1 MLKAGDVVPCFV
13 DWNSPNPQVIDCY
26 VKLIELL
33 TDETE
38 YEIIH
43 EEMPENKQMI
53 YYKQS
58 WLVELG
64 TRKETV
70 YKNSLPVKEI
80 VSKRTV
86 RNFSILKQIGIHAKT
101 TNAQNEE
108 IRNKYMLTEGSIAK
122 VKDTISNKVDIIIV
136 DDDDMKRIYN
146 INSTEFVY
154 KPVLLDKRIRHL
166 VNNEEFTFNSVM
178 SIKFNTINCEND
190 CPLRWKPKYLHQAQ
204 TMYKVITGKNLNIDL
219 CELKKILLKG

>member
-1 MLKAGDVVPCFV
+1 MLKAGDIVPCYV
-13 DWNSPNPQVIDCY
+13 DWNNQNPQIIDCY

-33 TDETE
+33 KDDTE

-53 YYKQS
+53 YYKQT

-64 TRKETV
+64 TRKEIV
-70 YKNSLPVKEI
+70 YHNGIPVKE
-80 VSKRTV
+80 VKSQRTT

-101 TNAQNEE
+101 NNQQNEE

-122 VKDTISNKVDIIIV
+122 VKNTIVNEMDIVVVDTDDIQ
-136 DDDDMKRIYN
+136 RIYN

-166 VNNEEFTFNSVM
+166 VNNDAFTFNSLM
-178 SIKFNTINCEND
+178 DIKFNTINCEDN
-190 CPLRWKPKYLHQAQ
+190 CPLKWKPKYLHQAQ
-204 TMYKVITGKNLNIDL
+204 IMYKVITGKNLNIDL
-219 CELKKILLKG
+219 CELKKIILKA